1 MWTIYTSKDGP
12 VAAAYAEHVARSAMV
27 GLRRLYPGDRVWY
40 SRSSA
45 ADVQRM
51 SLEVLECLEDAAVV
65 QVFRF
70 SSIDGVESGGYHR
83 DTLRGLVRS
92 QGMGDRTRATAE
104 GLSLTEAKGR
114 VAQVLSG
121 QHLNLTHT
129 FRLEDLIR

>member
-12 VAAAYAEHVARSAMV
+12 VAAAYAEHVARAAVV
-27 GLRRLYPGDRVWY
+27 GLRRLYPGDRVWH

-51 SLEVLECLEDAAVV
+51 KLEVLECLDAAAVV
-65 QVFRF
+65 QVFRLTN
-70 SSIDGVESGGYHR
+70 IDGVESGGYHR

-114 VAQVLSG
+114 MEQVLSG
-121 QHLNLTHT
+121 QHTNLTNT

>member
-40 SRSSA
+40 SRCCA
-45 ADVQRM
+45 ADVQRLN
-51 SLEVLECLEDAAVV
+51 LEVLECLEDAAVV

-70 SSIDGVESGGYHR
+70 SSIEGVESGGYHR
-83 DTLRGLVRS
+83 DTLRGLVRT

-114 VAQVLSG
+114 MEQVLSG
-121 QHLNLTHT
+121 QHTNLTNT